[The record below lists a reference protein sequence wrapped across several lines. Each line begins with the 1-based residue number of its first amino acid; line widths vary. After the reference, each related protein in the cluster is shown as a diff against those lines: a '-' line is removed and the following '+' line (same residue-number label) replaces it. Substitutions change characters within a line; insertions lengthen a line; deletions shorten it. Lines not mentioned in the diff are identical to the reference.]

1 MGARLVCFLRR
12 QRRTTRAPN
21 DPVRRKSDDALACIF
36 RRSSRPSARLRRAT
50 GSSSS
55 RLDPPVRGER
65 TTDRERRV
73 AIKDTRFSPA
83 PQITSVRSNGEESRG
98 PRIGRPVETFS
109 AGEVGEGKAA
119 TMPLSLVFVIL
130 TAATGTG
137 ACRKFINRS
146 RYSFEIVLFQPCHH
160 PPCSNDVTITYLRT
174 WRRGSRAI
182 SLGGRQSP
190 TKYAILS
197 QKESRQSKPDTDV
210 RQD

>member
-1 MGARLVCFLRR
+1 MAARLLCFLRR

-83 PQITSVRSNGEESRG
+83 PQISSVCSNGEESCE
-98 PRIGRPVETFS
+98 PRIRQPVEIFS
-109 AGEVGEGKAA
+109 AGDVGEGKAT
-119 TMPLSLVFVIL
+119 TMPMSLLFVIL
-130 TAATGTG
+130 TGETG
-137 ACRKFINRS
+137 ACRKFINCS
-146 RYSFEIVLFQPCHH
+146 R
-160 PPCSNDVTITYLRT
+160 
-174 WRRGSRAI
+174 
-182 SLGGRQSP
+182 
-190 TKYAILS
+190 
-197 QKESRQSKPDTDV
+197 
-210 RQD
+210 